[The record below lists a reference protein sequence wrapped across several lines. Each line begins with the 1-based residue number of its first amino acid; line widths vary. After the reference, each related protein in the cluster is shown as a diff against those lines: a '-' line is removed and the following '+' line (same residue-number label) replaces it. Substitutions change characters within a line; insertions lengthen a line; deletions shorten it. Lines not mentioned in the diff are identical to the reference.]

1 MGATGIQVIQTIADE
16 VAHLTVFTRT
26 TQYVLPMKSPA
37 YGPEEQAAYK
47 SRFDELK
54 ATIPHPFTYGFG
66 THRVPLERNYLEVY
80 HQPNVELVGVRDNPI
95 ARIVPEGIE
104 LADGTVPRAGRDR
117 ARHRLRR
124 RYRLADP
131 DRRARPRRTQPHRR
145 LGPRHPPAP

>member
-54 ATIPHPFTYGFG
+54 ATIPHTFTYGFG

-80 HQPNVELVGVRDNPI
+80 HRER
-95 ARIVPEGIE
+95 
-104 LADGTVPRAGRDR
+104 RAGRRARQPDRPDRPRGDR
-117 ARHRLRR
+117 AGRRHR
-124 RYRLADP
+124 P
-131 DRRARPRRTQPHRR
+131 TSWT
-145 LGPRHPPAP
+145 